1 MEFRPRAA
9 TFTAFLAAA
18 RVRVAALFPLG
29 ITARLSI
36 SLVAVAV
43 LGAAANMLAQESVSI
58 IRIRMSMPPT
68 VAAPSLT
75 AAPSWTSPSVP
86 IPQTAAR
93 PTALARKTLEGLTG
107 AIDRFERASEARAKL
122 NSADN
127 DAEYLSAADA
137 LGRLSPDHGDAA
149 IARLVAEYLDRG
161 RVLISVADERRLVRS
176 EHGRHTEAIDR
187 RIQTS
192 LDAAW
197 KIFGRVF
204 ARQSLLQLRAH
215 RDSIRQH
222 WQALLSG
229 DAVSTADMDLLA
241 TSENA
246 FAASLEAHRKS
257 LEKSEGAGW
266 VAGLREDFDA
276 LVALRTSLYGLNVQY
291 DDEAQRFSKAR
302 SLLASAIAAAIA
314 AAAASPAT
322 APQPAMPSAT
332 APAAEAPATAA
343 AAPAAEAPT
352 TAAAAPAAEAPT
364 SAATAPATEASTA
377 EPASTSATATAGDA
391 PDETPPREADR
402 SNRNLMA
409 MVTTLVILFITAISI
424 LTVRSVLTPVRRIL
438 RATARLA
445 NGDMRVRVARGGIR
459 ELDKLA
465 SAFNE
470 MAASLATA
478 QAQSRAQHENLEAT
492 VLERTHKLQQL
503 AQEDPL
509 TSLPNRRHLS
519 ALLNAAIE
527 CANRDG
533 LYVGVCVLDIDNF
546 KYFNDSLGHVFG
558 DRVLMSVANRLEEI
572 AEGAGFVARLG
583 GDEFTF
589 VYRTATSIEEIEAA
603 GWNLVRAF
611 HSLVSVDGRDL
622 SISVSIGASVYPD
635 HGGDSDALLRAA
647 DSALFRAK
655 ELGRGQLAMF
665 TPELTETA
673 ATRFT
678 MEQGLRRAI
687 GGAEF
692 ELAYQP
698 EINLESAEIEVV
710 EALLRWRMPDG
721 RVARPGEFLGVAEQ
735 SGLISEINAWVL
747 RAAAQDASRWYHG
760 GWPQVRVAINI
771 SPRQLLDQRFV
782 QQILALLAEF
792 RLPATCIEIELT
804 EMVLQ
809 TGSATIA
816 ALRVLQSHGFGIAL
830 DDFGTG
836 YSSLSSMEQLPLSRI
851 KLDRS
856 LVAGI
861 DTSTRSAAIARA
873 IIDLCGALGLQVTA
887 EGIERPQQFAW
898 LSGYRNLLLQ
908 GYLLC
913 EPVPFEEVLGV
924 KATLAG
930 KINELVLS
938 LPPRSRPRSLQ
949 PGDLKSIAAR

>member
-1 MEFRPRAA
+1 MEFRPLAA
-9 TFTAFLAAA
+9 TFTALLAVA
-18 RVRVAALFPLG
+18 RTRVASLFPLG

-36 SLVAVAV
+36 SLAAVAL
-43 LGAAANMLAQESVSI
+43 LGAAANMLAQQSVSV
-58 IRIRMSMPPT
+58 IRIRMSLPPT
-68 VAAPSLT
+68 VPSLVAAAPPS
-75 AAPSWTSPSVP
+75 APIVP
-86 IPQTAAR
+86 IPQPAAR
-93 PTALARKTLEGLTG
+93 PNALARKSLEGLTR
-107 AIDRFERASEARAKL
+107 AVDRFERASDARAKL
-122 NSADN
+122 NSVAN

-137 LGRLSPDHGDAA
+137 LGKVSVDSGDSGSV
-149 IARLVAEYLDRG
+149 ARLVAEYLDRG
-161 RVLISVADERRLVRS
+161 RVLIRVADQRRLARF
-176 EHGRHTEAIDR
+176 EHAKHTEAIDR
-187 RIQTS
+187 RIQLS

-204 ARQSLLQLRAH
+204 ARQSLLQLRAE
-215 RDSIRQH
+215 RDAIRRH
-222 WQALLSG
+222 SEALLSG

-257 LEKSEGAGW
+257 LEKSDGASW
-266 VAGLREDFDA
+266 VAGLREDFEA
-276 LVALRTSLYGLNVQY
+276 LVVLRRSLYGLNVQY
-291 DDEAQRFSKAR
+291 DDEAQRFSRAR
-302 SLLASAIAAAIA
+302 SLLATAIA
-314 AAAASPAT
+314 AAAALPAA
-322 APQPAMPSAT
+322 APQPAMPVAS
-332 APAAEAPATAA
+332 APAAEPAPASAPPAA
-343 AAPAAEAPT
+343 AAA
-352 TAAAAPAAEAPT
+352 
-364 SAATAPATEASTA
+364 
-377 EPASTSATATAGDA
+377 AGDM
-391 PDETPPREADR
+391 PDETSPREADR
-402 SNRNLMA
+402 SKRNLMA
-409 MVTTLVILFITAISI
+409 MVTTLLILFITAISI

-438 RATARLA
+438 SATARLA
-445 NGDMRVRVARGGIR
+445 NGDMRARVGRGGIR

-478 QAQSRAQHENLEAT
+478 QALTRSQHDNLEAT

-519 ALLNAAIE
+519 ALLNAAVD

-572 AEGAGFVARLG
+572 AEGAGFIARLG

-589 VYRTATSIEEIEAA
+589 IYRNANSIEEIEAA

-611 HSLVSVDGRDL
+611 HSLISVDGRDL

-635 HGGDSDALLRAA
+635 HGLDSDALLRAA

-665 TPELTETA
+665 TPELTESA

-678 MEQGLRRAI
+678 IEQGLRHAI
-687 GGAEF
+687 GGSEF

-698 EINLESAEIEVV
+698 EINLESAQIEVV

-721 RVARPGEFLGVAEQ
+721 RLARPGEFLAVAEQ
-735 SGLISEINAWVL
+735 SGLISEINDWVL

-760 GWPQVRVAINI
+760 GWPEVRVAINI

-792 RLPATCIEIELT
+792 RLPARCIEIELT

-816 ALRVLQSHGFGIAL
+816 ALSVLQSHGFGITL

-898 LSGYRNLLLQ
+898 LLGYRDLLLQ

-913 EPVPFEEVLGV
+913 EPVPFEEMLGV
-924 KATLAG
+924 KATIAG
-930 KINELVLS
+930 KINDLLLS

-949 PGDLKSIAAR
+949 PSDLKSIATR

>member
-1 MEFRPRAA
+1 
-9 TFTAFLAAA
+9 
-18 RVRVAALFPLG
+18 
-29 ITARLSI
+29 
-36 SLVAVAV
+36 
-43 LGAAANMLAQESVSI
+43 
-58 IRIRMSMPPT
+58 
-68 VAAPSLT
+68 
-75 AAPSWTSPSVP
+75 
-86 IPQTAAR
+86 
-93 PTALARKTLEGLTG
+93 
-107 AIDRFERASEARAKL
+107 
-122 NSADN
+122 
-127 DAEYLSAADA
+127 
-137 LGRLSPDHGDAA
+137 
-149 IARLVAEYLDRG
+149 
-161 RVLISVADERRLVRS
+161 
-176 EHGRHTEAIDR
+176 
-187 RIQTS
+187 
-192 LDAAW
+192 
-197 KIFGRVF
+197 
-204 ARQSLLQLRAH
+204 
-215 RDSIRQH
+215 
-222 WQALLSG
+222 
-229 DAVSTADMDLLA
+229 
-241 TSENA
+241 
-246 FAASLEAHRKS
+246 
-257 LEKSEGAGW
+257 
-266 VAGLREDFDA
+266 
-276 LVALRTSLYGLNVQY
+276 
-291 DDEAQRFSKAR
+291 
-302 SLLASAIAAAIA
+302 
-314 AAAASPAT
+314 
-322 APQPAMPSAT
+322 
-332 APAAEAPATAA
+332 
-343 AAPAAEAPT
+343 
-352 TAAAAPAAEAPT
+352 
-364 SAATAPATEASTA
+364 
-377 EPASTSATATAGDA
+377 
-391 PDETPPREADR
+391 
-402 SNRNLMA
+402 
-409 MVTTLVILFITAISI
+409 
-424 LTVRSVLTPVRRIL
+424 
-438 RATARLA
+438 
-445 NGDMRVRVARGGIR
+445 
-459 ELDKLA
+459 
-465 SAFNE
+465 
-470 MAASLATA
+470 
-478 QAQSRAQHENLEAT
+478 
-492 VLERTHKLQQL
+492 VLERTHRLQQL

-509 TSLPNRRHLS
+509 TSLPNRLHLS

-655 ELGRGQLAMF
+655 ELGRSQLAMF

-721 RVARPGEFLGVAEQ
+721 RLARPGEFLGVAEQ
-735 SGLISEINAWVL
+735 SGLISDINAWVL

-760 GWPQVRVAINI
+760 GWPEVRVAINI

-792 RLPATCIEIELT
+792 RLPATCLEIELT

-898 LSGYRNLLLQ
+898 LLGYRDLLLQ

-913 EPVPFEEVLGV
+913 EPVPFEQVLGV
-924 KATLAG
+924 KATLAS
-930 KINELVLS
+930 KINELLLS

-949 PGDLKSIAAR
+949 PSDLKSIAAR